1 MNIIL
6 IAVGLCCSYLLS
18 FNAYYFDNVTEFGD
32 VNRLVVYALYALIM
46 LSMGVMI
53 IALQVCI
60 INRHIMFNTPPVNHS
75 ALHTCKC

>member
-32 VNRLVVYALYALIM
+32 VNRLVVYALYALII

-53 IALQVCI
+53 IARLVCI
-60 INRHIMFNTPPVNHS
+60 INSIFNTPPVNHS